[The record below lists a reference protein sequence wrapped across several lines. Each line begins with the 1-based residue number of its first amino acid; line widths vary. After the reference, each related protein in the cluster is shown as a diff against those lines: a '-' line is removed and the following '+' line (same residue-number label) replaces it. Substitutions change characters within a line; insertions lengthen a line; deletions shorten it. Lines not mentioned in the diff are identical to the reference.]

1 MDETAGLT
9 KVVARSTRPQTLQA
23 QVGDLE
29 DRLNEEEDGRK
40 ELEAALAEKKQQIAD
55 LEKKLEGD
63 VLGKAK
69 ELEIS
74 ERRLRA
80 QLEEVQLKLDEVG
93 GRFCLLRMKPK
104 WH

>member
-1 MDETAGLT
+1 M
-9 KVVARSTRPQTLQA
+9 
-23 QVGDLE
+23 E
-29 DRLNEEEDGRK
+29 DRLNDEEDSRK
-40 ELEAALAEKKQQIAD
+40 ELEAALAEKKQQISD

-80 QLEEVQLKLDEVG
+80 QLEEVQLKLDEVRTRAAGCRTGHQRSQTLWLAVRLRLRSG
-93 GRFCLLRMKPK
+93 G
-104 WH
+104 